1 MAPRLPGVEFEADGR
16 IASKMWTIREMTAE
30 NRKNR
35 QNLIFVAYILSRSQV
50 GWRCFS
56 SSPTAC

>member
-1 MAPRLPGVEFEADGR
+1 VEFEADGR